1 MKLALLSLA
10 PALVMVASS
19 IAMAEDAPSPAGQ
32 VYQMGSPGGDEG
44 YRVSFDA
51 DGSLSVS
58 FNGLHPPFSQGEDGQ
73 WVMESSGAVTI
84 TGEDLPLLA
93 PGTDSAR
100 CERWPALEVGDYHDQ
115 LPCWWT
121 GEEPDGWFGRIE

>member
-10 PALVMVASS
+10 PALMVLAAPVA
-19 IAMAEDAPSPAGQ
+19 IAEDAPSPAGQ
-32 VYQMGSPGGDEG
+32 VYQMGSPGGYVG

-51 DGSLSVS
+51 DGSVHVG
-58 FNGLHPPFSQGEDGQ
+58 FNGLHPPFAQGNEGQ
-73 WVMESSGAVTI
+73 WMMDPDGAVTL
-84 TGEDLPLLA
+84 TGKDLPLLA

-100 CERWPALEVGDYHDQ
+100 CERWPALEVGDYYDQ

-121 GEEPDGWFGRIE
+121 GDEPDGWFGRIQ

>member
-1 MKLALLSLA
+1 MKPALLSLA
-10 PALVMVASS
+10 PALMVLAAPV
-19 IAMAEDAPSPAGQ
+19 AMAEDAPSPASQ
-32 VYQMGSPGGDEG
+32 VYQMGSLGGDEG

-51 DGSLSVS
+51 DGSFHVG
-58 FNGLHPPFSQGEDGQ
+58 FNGLHPPFAQGDEGQ
-73 WVMESSGAVTI
+73 WMMDPDGAVTL

-100 CERWPALEVGDYHDQ
+100 CERWPALEVGDYYDQ

-121 GEEPDGWFGRIE
+121 GDEPDGWFGRTE